1 MKHWVQH
8 PIRTLFFGPKIYSGY
23 GNVHFKLKSTKR
35 FNLSPVVLFDY
46 FLDKDYSTCT
56 MIDKPSFL
64 GTVNR
69 TVFNPGWFNYCLM
82 IYNLRNENG

>member
-1 MKHWVQH
+1 M
-8 PIRTLFFGPKIYSGY
+8 
-23 GNVHFKLKSTKR
+23 
-35 FNLSPVVLFDY
+35 LFDY

-64 GTVNR
+64 GTVSV
-69 TVFNPGWFNYCLM
+69 TNPSWFNYCLM